1 MLCLF
6 LAFHAFRDQTNLTS
20 QLSILTCQEPLISRD
35 LGIFGQVPLFSHTG
49 APCTSGFGPYF
60 YWLQFRTVPK
70 AAMLTL
76 TPHRH
81 HDITRYCFRVFRQK
95 LRQKLPRSLGC
106 LHIHAVRAVGI
117 LFLLDLT
124 ITAPVTTFIP
134 DTFCQLILECA
145 RVDLSSLKLLHRP
158 RCSPLELLF
167 SRRKYPVVILRFLS
181 GKP

>member
-1 MLCLF
+1 MFISCF
-6 LAFHAFRDQTNLTS
+6 SRFSRPDKFDESAVNINMSRTTHKPGFRDIRASATVQ
-20 QLSILTCQEPLISRD
+20 PYRGPVH
-35 LGIFGQVPLFSHTG
+35 LGVRTIFLLVAIPN
-49 APCTSGFGPYF
+49 
-60 YWLQFRTVPK
+60 VPK